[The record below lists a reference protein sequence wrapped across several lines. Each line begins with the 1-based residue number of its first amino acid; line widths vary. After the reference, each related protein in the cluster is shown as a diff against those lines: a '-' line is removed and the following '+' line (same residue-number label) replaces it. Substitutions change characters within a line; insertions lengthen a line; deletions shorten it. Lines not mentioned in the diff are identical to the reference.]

1 LIRIKARC
9 ARARSAGHPATFV
22 ESVIMSW
29 PMFARVER
37 QSRRL
42 DEMIEQLEINPA
54 AAARR
59 AGGLA
64 FAQARSRCLMCTH
77 AHLCRFWLDQAGT
90 APQTPEFCPNAAYL
104 EACRWQPACPV
115 R

>member
-1 LIRIKARC
+1 
-9 ARARSAGHPATFV
+9 
-22 ESVIMSW
+22 MSW
-29 PMFARVER
+29 PMFERVER

-42 DEMIEQLEINPA
+42 DEMIERLEINPA

-64 FAQARSRCLMCTH
+64 LAQARSRCLMCTH
-77 AHLCRFWLDQAGT
+77 AHHCRFWLDQAGT
-90 APQTPEFCPNAAYL
+90 APATPEFCPNAAYL
-104 EACRWQPACPV
+104 KSCRRQMACRV